1 MALAVLLAVVVAS
14 PAAVGAVLFAGL
26 AVLAR
31 WGTASLGAVAGA
43 QSVLGPGGVVGP
55 AAAAASAWLAAAALV
70 LASPPAGGD
79 VDEATVK
86 GHDGGR
92 RRRRGPAPAA
102 LVAALATGPAAVVAV
117 AGPQYDTGLGLR
129 LGATAAAV
137 VLAAGIA
144 SLRWQQATAG
154 LALVLGVVATVLGA
168 TVVLG
173 RVGV

>member
-1 MALAVLLAVVVAS
+1 MAS

-55 AAAAASAWLAAAALV
+55 AAAAAAAWLAAAALL
-70 LASPPAGGD
+70 LASPPSGADGD
-79 VDEATVK
+79 EPASVT
-86 GHDGGR
+86 GDGR
-92 RRRRGPAPAA
+92 DRPSRRGGGLRRLVPAPAA
-102 LVAALATGPAAVVAV
+102 LVVGLAIGPAAAVAV
-117 AGPQYDTGLGLR
+117 AGPQYGTGLALR
-129 LGATAAAV
+129 VGATAAAV
-137 VLAAGIA
+137 ALAAGIA

-154 LALVLGVVATVLGA
+154 LALTLGVVASLLGVTVA
-168 TVVLG
+168 LG